1 MGVAWLPG
9 YRLVFNKHSVSRG
22 CDAANMAEFGSEAVY
37 GYLYEVRAKDRQGL
51 RRRERGYKEK
61 EVKVKCSRAGV
72 GDGTA
77 VTAFTFVAE
86 RRCSRGCGPGA
97 AYLGLVLEGARS
109 QGLPE
114 EWIRVVK
121 GKRATRA

>member
-1 MGVAWLPG
+1 
-9 YRLVFNKHSVSRG
+9 
-22 CDAANMAEFGSEAVY
+22 MAEFGSEAVY